1 MTLQNPGDIIY
12 VPSGT
17 KRASYAVEDS
27 FSVIKFTLPSRNVN
41 IVNNENE
48 INGDS
53 SVPFSNL
60 DL

>member
-1 MTLQNPGDIIY
+1 MTLQNPGEIIY
-12 VPSGT
+12 IPSST

-27 FSVIKFTLPSRNVN
+27 FSVTSKSVN
-41 IVNNENE
+41 TAINENE

-60 DL
+60 EL